1 MLVISL
7 LVCTQQSIERFQT
20 RRKLA
25 GLTPLQL
32 RDIGMTKEHQQAE
45 VAQATLSGLLR
56 DLFTLMKNTR
66 G

>member
-7 LVCTQQSIERFQT
+7 LACTQQGIERFQT

-25 GLTPLQL
+25 RLTPLQL